1 MSTAIKI
8 ESVSKLYRLGTV
20 GTGTMAHDLNR
31 WWHQIRGKEDPYA
44 KVGQVNDRT
53 KRASSEENRGVSN
66 DSASPSSHSSLATSD
81 SYVWAL
87 RDINLEVQQ
96 GEILGIIGRNGAGKS
111 TLLKLLSRVTA
122 PSTGTI
128 RTKGR
133 IASLLEVGTGFHSD
147 LTGRENIY
155 VNGALLGMRRHEIT
169 RHLDAIVDF
178 SGCAKY
184 LDTPVKR
191 YSSGMTVRL
200 GFAVA
205 ANLQCEIMVIDE
217 VLAVGDAEF
226 QKACVGR
233 MKDVSREQ
241 GRTILFVS
249 HNMST
254 VASLCQKG
262 VLMSQGHIGEVGDV
276 KRIVGDYVSAN
287 SSAEDGRIVWHPGDA
302 PGDHRV
308 RIRSVELRSEGVAT
322 ADVRL
327 DRPFEIEMTYEVLS
341 AGMNVG
347 VSFHVN
353 DRMGACVFATGNQSS
368 AMLNP
373 EDASAGP
380 LEIGVHKAICHV
392 PSTFLN
398 ADTYFI
404 SAFIVIDS
412 TSIVAE
418 SVNCVSFM
426 THDTGEMR
434 KEYLGVWIGAVRP
447 KFRWDSKL
455 LQGVK

>member
-1 MSTAIKI
+1 MTTAIKI
-8 ESVSKLYRLGTV
+8 ENVSKLYRLGTV
-20 GTGTMAHDLNR
+20 GTGTIAHDLNR

-53 KRASSEENRGVSN
+53 QSSTKNQEPGATDQAPGTKNN
-66 DSASPSSHSSLATSD
+66 SAPD
-81 SYVWAL
+81 YVWAL

-96 GEILGIIGRNGAGKS
+96 GEVLGIIGRNGAGKS

-122 PSTGTI
+122 PTSGVI
-128 RTKGR
+128 KTKGR
-133 IASLLEVGTGFHSD
+133 IASLLEVGTGFHGD
-147 LTGRENIY
+147 LTGRENIFL
-155 VNGALLGMRRHEIT
+155 NGAVLGMKRHEVT
-169 RHLDAIVDF
+169 KLLDAIVDF

-191 YSSGMTVRL
+191 YSSGMCIRL

-205 ANLQCEIMVIDE
+205 ANLECEIMIVDE

-233 MKDVSREQ
+233 MRDVSQNQ

-262 VLMSQGHIGEVGDV
+262 VMMSNGHIGEVGDI
-276 KRIVGDYVSAN
+276 KNIVGEYVSAN
-287 SSAEDGRIVWHPGDA
+287 STSEDGKIVWKSDDA
-302 PGDHRV
+302 PGNHQV
-308 RIRSVELRSEGVAT
+308 RMMSVELRSEGVCT

-327 DRPFEIEMTYEVLS
+327 DRPFELVMNYEVLEP
-341 AGMNVG
+341 NLHVNL
-347 VSFHVN
+347 SFHIN
-353 DRMGACVFATGNQSS
+353 DRMGACVLATANLQS

-373 EDASAGP
+373 DDAKNGP
-380 LEIGVHKAICHV
+380 LAVGMHTAVCHI
-392 PSTFLN
+392 PAAFLN
-398 ADTYFI
+398 SDTYFV
-404 SAFIVIDS
+404 SAFIVLD
-412 TSIVAE
+412 TMSIVAE

-434 KEYLGVWIGAVRP
+434 KEYLGTWIGAVRP
-447 KFRWDSKL
+447 KLRWDSL
-455 LQGVK
+455 LLKGVS

>member
-1 MSTAIKI
+1 MSVAIKI
-8 ESVSKLYRLGTV
+8 ESVSKLYRLGTI
-20 GTGTMAHDLNR
+20 GTGTIAHDLNR
-31 WWHQIRGKEDPYA
+31 WWHAIRGKEDPYA
-44 KVGQVNDRT
+44 MVGQVNDRT
-53 KRASSEENRGVSN
+53 QSSTKHQAPGTK
-66 DSASPSSHSSLATSD
+66 DCAAPD
-81 SYVWAL
+81 YVWAL

-111 TLLKLLSRVTA
+111 TLLKMLARVTA
-122 PSTGTI
+122 PTTGTI
-128 RTKGR
+128 KTKGR
-133 IASLLEVGTGFHSD
+133 IASLLEVGTGFHGD

-155 VNGALLGMRRHEIT
+155 LNGAVLGMKRHEVVK
-169 RHLDAIVDF
+169 LMDAIVDF

-191 YSSGMTVRL
+191 YSSGMTIRL

-205 ANLQCEIMVIDE
+205 ANLQCETMIIDE

-262 VLMSQGHIGEVGDV
+262 VLMSQGHIGEVGDI
-276 KRIVGDYVSAN
+276 KRIVGDYVRVN
-287 SSAEDGRIVWHPGDA
+287 STSEDGRVVWNSTDA

-308 RIRSVELRSEGVAT
+308 RMRSVELRSEDRVT
-322 ADVRL
+322 SDVRL
-327 DRPFEIEMTYEVLS
+327 DRPFEIELLYQVMS

-347 VSFHVN
+347 ISFHVN
-353 DRMGACVFATGNQSS
+353 DRMGACVFATGNLSS

-373 EDASAGP
+373 EDAPSGP
-380 LEIGVHKAICHV
+380 FEVGMHKAICHV
-392 PSTFLN
+392 PASFLN

-404 SAFIVIDS
+404 SAFIVID
-412 TSIVAE
+412 TTTIAAD

-434 KEYLGVWIGAVRP
+434 KEYLGAWIGAVRP
-447 KFRWDSKL
+447 KFRWDSEL
-455 LQGVK
+455 LQGVNS

>member
-1 MSTAIKI
+1 MTVAIKI
-8 ESVSKLYRLGTV
+8 ENVSKLYRLGKV
-20 GTGTMAHDLNR
+20 GTGTIAHDLNR
-31 WWHQIRGKEDPYA
+31 WWHAIRGKEDPYA

-53 KRASSEENRGVSN
+53 KSSTKDQEQGTKNGEAPN
-66 DSASPSSHSSLATSD
+66 
-81 SYVWAL
+81 YVWAL

-111 TLLKLLSRVTA
+111 TLLKMLARVTA
-122 PSTGTI
+122 PTTGTI
-128 RTKGR
+128 KTQGR
-133 IASLLEVGTGFHSD
+133 IASLLEVGTGFHGD

-155 VNGALLGMRRHEIT
+155 LNGAILGMKRHEVT
-169 RHLDAIVDF
+169 KLLDPIVEF

-191 YSSGMTVRL
+191 YSSGMTIRL

-205 ANLQCEIMVIDE
+205 ANLQCETMIIDE

-262 VLMSQGHIGEVGDV
+262 VLMSQGQIGEVGDI
-276 KRIVGDYVSAN
+276 KKIVGDYVSAN
-287 SSAEDGRIVWHPGDA
+287 SSSEDGKIVWSPDDA

-308 RIRSVELRSEGVAT
+308 RMCSVQLRSEGVAT

-341 AGMNVG
+341 SGMSVG
-347 VSFHVN
+347 ISFHVN
-353 DRMGACVFATGNQSS
+353 DRMGACVFATGNMSS

-373 EDASAGP
+373 HDAPVGP
-380 LEIGVHKAICHV
+380 LQAGVHKAICHV
-392 PSTFLN
+392 PATFLN

-404 SAFIVIDS
+404 SAFIVID
-412 TSIVAE
+412 TTTIAAE
-418 SVNCVSFM
+418 SVNCISFM

-434 KEYLGVWIGAVRP
+434 KEFLGGWFGVVRP
-447 KFRWDSKL
+447 KFRWDSEL
-455 LQGVK
+455 LQGVKS